1 MSAYFRNVPNFEYVN
16 RLPESHSSS
25 EYIEVKNLFKRG
37 KIRDDIFKDVTY
49 FTKYSIQG
57 DDRPDNVA
65 FEIYGDSK
73 LDWVILLSNN
83 IINIQDEWPLT
94 QESFENY
101 LLNKYGNQQNIHG
114 THHYETKE
122 VKNSIGSTILPEGL
136 QVPQYFSMK
145 FFDANLGTYTE
156 IGGAGDL
163 ITTEVTN
170 YDYEV
175 DLQDKKRSI
184 FALKQNYLNIVI
196 TDMDR
201 MMPYKT
207 GSTQYVSETLVKG
220 ENIKIYS

>member
-1 MSAYFRNVPNFEYVN
+1 MASYFRNIPNFEYVN
-16 RLPESHSSS
+16 RLPDSHSSS

-37 KIRDDIFKDVTY
+37 KIKDDIFKEVTY
-49 FTKYSIQG
+49 FTKYNIKG

-65 FEIYGDSK
+65 FDVYQDST

-83 IINIQDEWPLT
+83 IINVQNEWPLT

-101 LLNKYGNQQNIHG
+101 LLNKYGNHQNIHG
-114 THHYETKE
+114 PHHYETKE
-122 VKNSIGSTILPEGL
+122 VKNSRGSIVLKEGL
-136 QVPQYFSMK
+136 EVPKLFTMK

-156 IGGAGDL
+156 IGGTGNL

-170 YDYEV
+170 YEYEV
-175 DLQDKKRSI
+175 NLQNERRHI
-184 FALKQNYLNIVI
+184 YILKQDYLNII
-196 TDMDR
+196 LTDMDR

-207 GSTQYVSETLVKG
+207 GSTQYVSETLVRG

>member
-37 KIRDDIFKDVTY
+37 KIRDDIYQNVTY

-65 FEIYGDSK
+65 FDVYQDSN
-73 LDWVILLSNN
+73 LDWVILLANN
-83 IINIQDEWPLT
+83 MVNVQTEWPLT
-94 QESFENY
+94 QNSFENY
-101 LLNKYGNQQNIHG
+101 LLNKYGTNENIYG
-114 THHYETKE
+114 IHHYETQKI
-122 VKNSIGSTILPEGL
+122 KNSLGAIVLPEGL
-136 QVPQYFSMK
+136 HVDKNFSMK
-145 FFDANLGTYTE
+145 FLDANLGTYTE
-156 IGGAGDL
+156 VGGSGDL

-175 DLQDKKRSI
+175 DLQDKKRQI
-184 FALKQNYLNIVI
+184 YILKQDYLNLII

-201 MMPYKT
+201 IMPYKT
-207 GSTQYVSETLVKG
+207 GSTQYVSETLVRG

>member
-25 EYIEVKNLFKRG
+25 EFIEVKNLFKRG
-37 KIRDDIFKDVTY
+37 KIRDDIYENVTY

-65 FEIYGDSK
+65 FAIYEDSK
-73 LDWVILLSNN
+73 LDWTILLANN
-83 IINIQDEWPLT
+83 IVNVQTEWPLT

-101 LLNKYGNQQNIHG
+101 LLNKYGTNENIYG
-114 THHYETKE
+114 IHHYETKKI
-122 VKNSIGSTILPEGL
+122 KNSLGSIVLPEGL
-136 QVPQYFSMK
+136 EVPKLFTMK
-145 FFDANLGTYTE
+145 FLDVNLGTYTE
-156 IGGAGDL
+156 VGGAGDL

-175 DLQDKKRSI
+175 DLQNKKREI
-184 FALKQNYLNIVI
+184 YILKQNYLNLII
-196 TDMDR
+196 TDMER
-201 MMPYKT
+201 IMPYKT
-207 GSTQYVSETLVKG
+207 GSTQYVSETLVRG

>member
-1 MSAYFRNVPNFEYVN
+1 MASYFRNLPNFEYVN
-16 RLPESHSSS
+16 RLPDSHSSS

-37 KIRDDIFKDVTY
+37 KIKNDIFRDVTY

-65 FEIYGDSK
+65 FDVYQDST
-73 LDWVILLSNN
+73 LDWVILLANN
-83 IINIQDEWPLT
+83 ITNIQNEWPLS

-101 LLNKYGNQQNIHG
+101 LLNKYGNHQTIHG

-122 VKNSIGSTILPEGL
+122 IKNSIGSIILKEGIE
-136 QVPQYFSMK
+136 VPKLFSMK
-145 FFDANLGTYTE
+145 FLDSNLGTYTE
-156 IGGAGDL
+156 VGGAGNL

-170 YDYEV
+170 YEYEV
-175 DLQDKKRSI
+175 DLQDKKRQI
-184 FALKQNYLNIVI
+184 YLLKQNYLNIVL

>member
-1 MSAYFRNVPNFEYVN
+1 MASYFRNIPNFEYVN
-16 RLPESHSSS
+16 RLPDSHSSS

-37 KIRDDIFKDVTY
+37 KIRNDIFKDVTY

-65 FEIYGDSK
+65 FSLYQDSG
-73 LDWVILLSNN
+73 LDWVVLLANN

-101 LLNKYGNQQNIHG
+101 LLNKYGNEQSIHG
-114 THHYETKE
+114 IHHYESKE
-122 VKNSIGSTILPEGL
+122 IKNSIGSIILKEGL
-136 QVPQYFSMK
+136 HVPQYFTLK
-145 FFDANLGTYTE
+145 FLDANLGTYTE
-156 IGGAGDL
+156 VGGAGDL
-163 ITTEVTN
+163 ITSEVTN

-175 DLQDKKRSI
+175 NLQNEKRNI
-184 FALKQNYLNIVI
+184 YALKQNYLNII
-196 TDMDR
+196 LTDMDR

-207 GSTQYVSETLVKG
+207 GSTQYVSETLVRG

>member
-1 MSAYFRNVPNFEYVN
+1 MSSYFRNVPNFEYVN

-37 KIRDDIFKDVTY
+37 KIRNDIFKDVTY

-65 FEIYGDSK
+65 FSLYQDSG
-73 LDWVILLSNN
+73 LDWVVLLANN

-101 LLNKYGNQQNIHG
+101 LLNKYGNEQSIHG
-114 THHYETKE
+114 IHHYESKE
-122 VKNSIGSTILPEGL
+122 IKNSIGSIILKEGL
-136 QVPQYFSMK
+136 EVPKLFTMK
-145 FFDANLGTYTE
+145 FLDVNLGTYTE
-156 IGGAGDL
+156 VGGAGDL
-163 ITTEVTN
+163 ITSEVTN

-175 DLQDKKRSI
+175 DLQDKKRQI
-184 FALKQNYLNIVI
+184 YILKQNYLNIVL

-207 GSTQYVSETLVKG
+207 GSTQYMSETLVRG
-220 ENIKIYS
+220 ENIKLYS

>member
-1 MSAYFRNVPNFEYVN
+1 MSAYFRNIPNFEYVN

-65 FEIYGDSK
+65 FQVYQDSK
-73 LDWVILLSNN
+73 LDWVVLLANN

-101 LLNKYGNQQNIHG
+101 LLHKYENQQNIHSI
-114 THHYETKE
+114 HHYESKE
-122 VKNSIGSTILPEGL
+122 VKDSVGATILKEGL
-136 QVPQYFSMK
+136 QVPKNFSMK
-145 FFDANLGTYTE
+145 FLDSNLGTYTE
-156 IGGAGDL
+156 IGGAGNP
-163 ITTEVTN
+163 ITSEVTN
-170 YDYEV
+170 YEYEV
-175 DLQDKKRSI
+175 DLQDKKRQI
-184 FALKQNYLNIVI
+184 YLLKQNYLNIVL

>member
-1 MSAYFRNVPNFEYVN
+1 MSSYFRNIPNFEYVN

-37 KIRDDIFKDVTY
+37 KIREDIFKNVTY

-65 FEIYGDSK
+65 FKIYQDSK
-73 LDWVILLSNN
+73 LDWVVLLANN
-83 IINIQDEWPLT
+83 IVNIQDEWPLT
-94 QESFENY
+94 QQSFENY
-101 LLNKYGNQQNIHG
+101 LLNKYENQQNIHG
-114 THHYETKE
+114 IHHYESQE
-122 VKNSIGSTILPEGL
+122 IKNSIGSTIIKKGI
-136 QVPQYFSMK
+136 QVPQYFSIK

-156 IGGAGDL
+156 VGGAGDL

-170 YDYEV
+170 YEYEI
-175 DLQDKKRSI
+175 DLQDEKRNI
-184 FALKQNYLNIVI
+184 YLLKQNYLNIVL

-201 MMPYKT
+201 MMAYKT
-207 GSTQYVSETLVKG
+207 GSTQYVSETLVRG

>member
-65 FEIYGDSK
+65 FQVYQDSK
-73 LDWVILLSNN
+73 LDWVVLLANN

-101 LLNKYGNQQNIHG
+101 LLHKYENQQNIHSI
-114 THHYETKE
+114 HHYESKE
-122 VKNSIGSTILPEGL
+122 VKDSVGATILKEGL
-136 QVPQYFSMK
+136 QVPKNFSMK
-145 FFDANLGTYTE
+145 FLDSNLGTYTE
-156 IGGAGDL
+156 IGGAGNP
-163 ITTEVTN
+163 ITSEVTN
-170 YDYEV
+170 YEYEV
-175 DLQDKKRSI
+175 DLQDKKRQI
-184 FALKQNYLNIVI
+184 YLLKQNYLNII
-196 TDMDR
+196 LTDMDR

-207 GSTQYVSETLVKG
+207 GSTQYVSETLVRG

>member
-1 MSAYFRNVPNFEYVN
+1 MSAYFRNIPNFEYVN
-16 RLPESHSSS
+16 RLPDSHSSS

-37 KIRDDIFKDVTY
+37 KIRDDVYQNVTY
-49 FTKYSIQG
+49 FTKYSIKG

-65 FEIYGDSK
+65 FDIYEDSK

-83 IINIQDEWPLT
+83 IVNIQTEWPLD

-114 THHYETKE
+114 THHYETKKI
-122 VKNSIGSTILPEGL
+122 KNSMGAIVLPEGL
-136 QVPQYFSMK
+136 QVDQYFSMS
-145 FFDANLGTYTE
+145 FLDANLGTYTE

-170 YDYEV
+170 YEYEV
-175 DLQDKKRSI
+175 DLQDKKRQI
-184 FALKQNYLNIVI
+184 FVLKQSYLNII
-196 TDMDR
+196 LTDMDR
-201 MMPYKT
+201 LMPYKT
-207 GSTQYVSETLVKG
+207 GSTQYVSETLVRG